1 MTRGWPGSLT
11 ARLALLFA
19 MLISIALAGAG
30 IFMYRSLATQ
40 FDERDDMELISKV
53 AQIRH
58 LLGEVDSFAAV
69 QIDAKRFLDAVFGH
83 DGLILTIKSSTGE
96 TLVQNTQ
103 TPGPLPALPFSAVNV
118 TPEMGAIQNWRT
130 PSGNPARGVAAR
142 GAIGSGRDIVDIVI
156 VRVASD
162 RTSLLADYRRDLIA
176 SIVLTSLFASILSYL
191 VTSRA
196 LRPIREIAFKANEV
210 TASHLDARLHVDEAP
225 SELHE
230 LIIAFN
236 RMLDRL
242 EDSFRRLSQFSSDLA
257 HDLRTPVSN
266 IMVQTQ
272 VALSQPRS
280 NEEYQALMVSS
291 VEELERLTRMIEK
304 MLFLARADNAQVA
317 LRPEVIVLREEV
329 GKLIAYFEG
338 LAEEAGVSLTFV
350 GDGELLADRS
360 LFQRAASN
368 LIANAI
374 RFTPRG
380 NAVTIKSVKVK
391 NSTEIIVSNPGP
403 GITPDHQSRV
413 FDRFYRVDDARRDSS
428 SSSGLGLAIV
438 KSIMKLHG
446 GAVHVASEPGG
457 NTAFTLTFTRQNTPS
472 GNRP

>member
-19 MLISIALAGAG
+19 MLISIALASAG
-30 IFMYRSLATQ
+30 TFMYRSLAMQ

-58 LLGEVDSFAAV
+58 LLSEVDSFPAV
-69 QIDAKRFLDAVFGH
+69 QVDANRFLDAVFGH
-83 DGLILTIKSSTGE
+83 AGLILTIKSSTGG
-96 TLVQNTQ
+96 TLVQNSHM
-103 TPGPLPALPFSAVNV
+103 PGPLPALPFSAVNV
-118 TPEMGAIQNWRT
+118 MPDIDSIQNWRT

-142 GAIGSGRDIVDIVI
+142 GAIGSGHDVADIVI
-156 VRVASD
+156 VRVASE

-176 SIVLTSLFASILSYL
+176 SIILISLFASILSY
-191 VTSRA
+191 VVASRA

-210 TASHLDARLHVDEAP
+210 TASHLDARLHVGEAP
-225 SELHE
+225 NELHE
-230 LIIAFN
+230 LIGAFN

-272 VALSQPRS
+272 VALSRPRS
-280 NEEYQALMVSS
+280 TEEYQTLMVSS
-291 VEELERLTRMIEK
+291 VEELERLTRMIKK

-329 GKLIAYFEG
+329 AKLIAYFEG
-338 LAEEAGVSLTFV
+338 LAEEAGVGLKFV
-350 GDGELLADRS
+350 GDGELIADRS

-380 NAVTIKSVKVK
+380 NAVKIEAINVK
-391 NSTEIIVSNPGP
+391 NSTEIIVSNPGT
-403 GITPDHQSRV
+403 GIAPDHQSRV

-446 GAVHVASEPGG
+446 GAVHVASELGG
-457 NTAFTLTFTRQNTPS
+457 NTAFTLTFPRQNIAAV
-472 GNRP
+472 NRP

>member
-1 MTRGWPGSLT
+1 MMRGRPGSLT
-11 ARLALLFA
+11 ARLTLLFA

-30 IFMYRSLATQ
+30 TFMYRSLAIK

-58 LLGEVDSFAAV
+58 LLSEVDSFAAV
-69 QIDAKRFLDAVFGH
+69 RIDANRFLDAVFGH
-83 DGLILTIKSSTGE
+83 EGLILTIKSSTGE

-103 TPGPLPALPFSAVNV
+103 VPAPFPALPLSAVNV
-118 TPEMGAIQNWRT
+118 TPEMASIQNWRT
-130 PSGNPARGVAAR
+130 RSGEPARGVAAR
-142 GAIGSGRDIVDIVI
+142 GAIGSGHDVADIVI
-156 VRVASD
+156 VRVASE
-162 RTSLLADYRRDLIA
+162 RTSLLGDYRRDLIA
-176 SIVLTSLFASILSYL
+176 SIVLTSLIASILSY
-191 VTSRA
+191 VVASRA
-196 LRPIREIAFKANEV
+196 LRPIREIAFKANQV

-230 LIIAFN
+230 LIGAFN

-280 NEEYQALMVSS
+280 TEEYQALMVSS

-317 LRPEVIVLREEV
+317 LRPESIILRDEV
-329 GKLIAYFEG
+329 GKLIEYFEG
-338 LAEEAGVSLTFV
+338 VAGEAGVNLKFV
-350 GDGELLADRS
+350 GDGSLLADRS
-360 LFQRAASN
+360 LFQRAAGN

-380 NAVTIKSVKVK
+380 NAVKIEAVNVK
-391 NSTEIIVSNPGP
+391 NSTEIIVSNPGT
-403 GITPDHQSRV
+403 GIAPDHQSRV

-446 GAVHVASEPGG
+446 GAVSVASEPGG
-457 NTAFTLTFTRQNTPS
+457 NTAFTLTFPRQNITAV
-472 GNRP
+472 NRP